1 MNFED
6 YQGRFEEILAAYVQ
20 TFQEHSPEERQTLS
34 DYIT

>member
-6 YQGRFEEILAAYVQ
+6 YQGRFEEILAAYVH
-20 TFQEHSPEERQTLS
+20 TFQDQSPEDSQTLS